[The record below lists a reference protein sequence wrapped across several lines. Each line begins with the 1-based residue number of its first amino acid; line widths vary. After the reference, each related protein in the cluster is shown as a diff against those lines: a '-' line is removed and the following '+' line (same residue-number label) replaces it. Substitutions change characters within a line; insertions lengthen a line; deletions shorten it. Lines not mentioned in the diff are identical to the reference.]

1 MKNNIKRYREDINIT
16 QEELSRKLDISLS
29 QCRNIEKNR
38 SICSVEVAL
47 KIAEI
52 LNKKVEDIFILEE

>member
-1 MKNNIKRYREDINIT
+1 MKNNIKKYREYTNLT

-38 SICSVEVAL
+38 SICSVEIAL
-47 KIAEI
+47 KIAKI
-52 LNKKVEDIFILEE
+52 LNAKVEDIFELEE